1 MRQVFRSKFGWEL
14 FLPIYLLLILVTS
27 LITYDIPPSIE
38 RRFAKAILVGLQ
50 VFILFPFFSTSY
62 HLDGSVLRVHCGV
75 IYRKNFDIRQVK
87 KVEKTN
93 SWISAPAPSLDRILL
108 TFQDGTELVLSPKDQ
123 AGFIA
128 ALEEVNGSILRMS

>member
-14 FLPIYLLLILVTS
+14 FLPICSLLIVVTG
-27 LITYDIPPSIE
+27 LITYDIPPSAE
-38 RRFAKAILVGLQ
+38 GRFASAILIGLQ

-62 HLDGSVLRVHCGV
+62 HLEGSVLRVHCGL
-75 IYRKNFDIRQVK
+75 IYRKTFDIRQIK

-108 TFQDGTELVLSPKDQ
+108 TFQDGRELVLSPKDQ

-128 ALEEVNGSILRMS
+128 SLENVNGSILRMI